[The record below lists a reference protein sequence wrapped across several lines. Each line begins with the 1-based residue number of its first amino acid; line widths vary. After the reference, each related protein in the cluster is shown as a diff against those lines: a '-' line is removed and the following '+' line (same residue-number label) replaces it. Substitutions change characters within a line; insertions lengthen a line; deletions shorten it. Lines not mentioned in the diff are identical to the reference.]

1 MKAIQIEKHGGPEVL
16 TYTDVPDPTPGAGEV
31 LVRLAAAGVNFI
43 DTYHRTGLYPIEL
56 PRILGLEGAGTVES
70 VGEGVRDFKPGD
82 RVAYTNVPFS
92 YAERVVVPASDLLHV
107 PHGVDSPTAAA
118 ALLQGMTAH
127 YLSHSTYP
135 IQEGD
140 TVLIHAAAGGVGLL
154 LVQMAKMRGAR
165 VLGTVSTEEKAALAR
180 EAGADVTI
188 RYTEEDFVDAVKR
201 ETGGV
206 GCPVVY
212 DSVGKSTFLRS
223 LDCLRQRGI
232 LVSFGQS
239 SGKIPDFDPAILG
252 QKGSLYLTRP
262 SLFHYAGT
270 RTELEER
277 GREVFEWIES
287 GKLAVRIGT
296 ELPLSEARKAHELLE
311 GRKTTGKV
319 ILLCE

>member
-1 MKAIQIEKHGGPEVL
+1 MKAIQIEQHGGPEVL

-43 DTYHRTGLYPIEL
+43 DTYHRTGLYPVDL

-70 VGEGVRDFKPGD
+70 VGDGVREFAPGD
-82 RVAYTNVPFS
+82 RVAYTNVPAS
-92 YAERVVVPASDLLHV
+92 YAERVVVPTAELVRV
-107 PHGVDSPTAAA
+107 PDGVDFSTAAA

-140 TVLIHAAAGGVGLL
+140 TVLVHAAAGGVGLL

-165 VLGTVSTEEKAALAR
+165 VLGTVSTEEKANLAR
-180 EAGADVTI
+180 EAGVDVAI
-188 RYTEEDFVDAVKR
+188 RYTEEDFVEVVKR
-201 ETGGV
+201 ETGGK

-212 DSVGKSTFLRS
+212 DSVGKTTFLQS
-223 LDCLRQRGI
+223 LDCIRQRGI

-239 SGKIPDFDPAILG
+239 SGKIPDFDPGILG
-252 QKGSLYLTRP
+252 RKGSLYLTRP
-262 SLFHYAGT
+262 SLFHYAAT
-270 RTELEER
+270 RKELEER
-277 GREVFEWIES
+277 AHDVFGWIASGRLS
-287 GKLAVRIGT
+287 LRIGT
-296 ELPLSEARKAHELLE
+296 KLPLAEAKKAHELLE
-311 GRKTTGKV
+311 GRRTTGKV

>member
-16 TYTDVPDPTPGAGEV
+16 SYTDVPDPTPGAGEV
-31 LVRLAAAGVNFI
+31 LLRLAAAGVNFI

-70 VGEGVRDFKPGD
+70 VGEGVGEFKPGD

-92 YAERVVVPASDLLHV
+92 YAERVVVPASDLLRV
-107 PHGVDSPTAAA
+107 PDGVDFPTAAA

-140 TVLIHAAAGGVGLL
+140 TVVVHAAAGGVGLL

-188 RYTEEDFVDAVKR
+188 RYTEEDFVEVVKR
-201 ETGGV
+201 ETDGV

-212 DSVGKSTFLRS
+212 DSVGKTTFFQS

-270 RTELEER
+270 RKELEER
-277 GREVFEWIES
+277 GRQVFEWIRS
-287 GKLAVRIGT
+287 GKLTLRIGT
-296 ELPLSEARKAHELLE
+296 EVPLSEARKAHELLE

>member
-1 MKAIQIEKHGGPEVL
+1 MKAIQIAKHGGPEVL
-16 TYTDVPDPTPGAGEV
+16 TYTDVPDPAPGTGEV
-31 LVRLAAAGVNFI
+31 VVRLAAAGVNFI

-70 VGEGVRDFKPGD
+70 IGDGVREFKPGD

-107 PHGVDSPTAAA
+107 PNGVDFPTAAA

-188 RYTEEDFVDAVKR
+188 RYTEEEFVEVVKR
-201 ETGGV
+201 ETDGA

-212 DSVGKSTFLRS
+212 DSVGKTTFIRS

-239 SGKIPDFDPAILG
+239 SGKIPEFDPAILG

-270 RTELEER
+270 RKELEER
-277 GREVFEWIES
+277 GGEVFGWIES